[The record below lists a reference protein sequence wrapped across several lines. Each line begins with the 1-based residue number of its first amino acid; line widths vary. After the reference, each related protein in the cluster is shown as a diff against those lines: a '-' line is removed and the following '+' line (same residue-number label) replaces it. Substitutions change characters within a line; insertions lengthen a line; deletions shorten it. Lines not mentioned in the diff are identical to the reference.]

1 MLKGLLSLP
10 TEHASGRLN
19 EACDVKSL
27 LQAPTEDAAQSANIF
42 LISLPGLRER
52 ASGNSVDAGGGSEPL
67 HVSSSARILLPRAQS
82 AALSDFVLP
91 PFVVSPATGKQ
102 TFVQPFTML
111 ETTWE
116 RFKTVRNATG
126 RMQSDYTLAP
136 TPAEADLDAMAE
148 ANIEPTCHPQVQCV
162 VRPEM
167 PARTLTRART
177 HTHETHIRTRTRT
190 HPGALRHES
199 RPDIQSRD
207 AGTQGKS

>member
-1 MLKGLLSLP
+1 MPGRDVCATEMFWHLVEEKG
-10 TEHASGRLN
+10 
-19 EACDVKSL
+19 K
-27 LQAPTEDAAQSANIF
+27 
-42 LISLPGLRER
+42 
-52 ASGNSVDAGGGSEPL
+52 
-67 HVSSSARILLPRAQS
+67 
-82 AALSDFVLP
+82 
-91 PFVVSPATGKQ
+91 VSPATGKQ

-167 PARTLTRART
+167 PARTLTRTHT

-199 RPDIQSRD
+199 RLDFQ
-207 AGTQGKS
+207 

>member
-1 MLKGLLSLP
+1 M
-10 TEHASGRLN
+10 E
-19 EACDVKSL
+19 
-27 LQAPTEDAAQSANIF
+27 
-42 LISLPGLRER
+42 
-52 ASGNSVDAGGGSEPL
+52 
-67 HVSSSARILLPRAQS
+67 SSSKISEDVRARESLVRNSCSLDFPPP
-82 AALSDFVLP
+82 LCFCFVLFLFFAHFGQP
-91 PFVVSPATGKQ
+91 LSAMPGRDVCATELFWHLVEEKGKVSPATGKQ

-167 PARTLTRART
+167 PARTLTRTRT
-177 HTHETHIRTRTRT
+177 HTRNTRTDT
-190 HPGALRHES
+190 HAYTPRCS
-199 RPDIQSRD
+199 TTRVS
-207 AGTQGKS
+207 T

>member
-1 MLKGLLSLP
+1 MSAMPGRDVCATEMFWHLVEEKG
-10 TEHASGRLN
+10 
-19 EACDVKSL
+19 K
-27 LQAPTEDAAQSANIF
+27 
-42 LISLPGLRER
+42 
-52 ASGNSVDAGGGSEPL
+52 
-67 HVSSSARILLPRAQS
+67 
-82 AALSDFVLP
+82 
-91 PFVVSPATGKQ
+91 VSPATGKQ

-167 PARTLTRART
+167 PARKLTRAHT

-199 RPDIQSRD
+199 RPDIQ
-207 AGTQGKS
+207 